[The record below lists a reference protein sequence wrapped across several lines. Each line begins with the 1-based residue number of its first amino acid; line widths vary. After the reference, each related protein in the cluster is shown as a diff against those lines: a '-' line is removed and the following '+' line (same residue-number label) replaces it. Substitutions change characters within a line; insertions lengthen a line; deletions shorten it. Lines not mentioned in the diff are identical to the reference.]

1 MWIIRPARWKL
12 SGADCATLQ
21 PVENIHTMRP
31 ELDSYKHKGMRQEL
45 VNVLR
50 HKGIADERVLQAINA
65 VPRHTFMDPAF
76 LGHAYEDKAFQ
87 IGEGQTISQPYTV
100 AYMSEWLEVEPGMKV
115 LEVGTGSGY
124 QACVLAEMGAE
135 VYSIERF
142 KKLHDT
148 SRRQLDI
155 LGYQRIN
162 TFYGDGYAGIPEFA
176 PYDRIIITAAAKEI
190 PQALLKQ
197 LRIGGIMV
205 LPLGNGDDQLMIKL
219 TKTGEKDFRKEVGDN
234 FRFVPMLPGKV
245 E

>member
-1 MWIIRPARWKL
+1 
-12 SGADCATLQ
+12 
-21 PVENIHTMRP
+21 
-31 ELDSYKHKGMRQEL
+31 MRQGL
-45 VNVLR
+45 VTLLQE
-50 HKGIADERVLQAINA
+50 KGILDERVLSAINA

-76 LGHAYEDKAFQ
+76 LEHAYEDKAFQ

-100 AYMSEWLEVEPGMKV
+100 AYMTEWLETEPGMNV

-124 QACVLAEMGAE
+124 QACVLAEMGTE

-148 SRRQLDI
+148 SRKQLDL
-155 LGYQRIN
+155 LGYQRIK
-162 TFYGDGYAGIPEFA
+162 TFFGDGYAGLPEFA
-176 PYDRIIITAAAKEI
+176 PFDRIIITAAAREI

-197 LRIGGIMV
+197 LRVGGIMV
-205 LPLGNGDDQLMIKL
+205 LPLGSGDDQLMVKL
-219 TKTGEKDFRKEVGDN
+219 TKTGESDFRKEVGDN

>member
-1 MWIIRPARWKL
+1 MHPGIDTYR
-12 SGADCATLQ
+12 
-21 PVENIHTMRP
+21 
-31 ELDSYKHKGMRQEL
+31 HKGMRQEL
-45 VNVLR
+45 VDLLR
-50 HKGIADERVLQAINA
+50 SKGISDERVLTAINRI
-65 VPRHTFMDPAF
+65 PRHTFMDPAF

-100 AYMSEWLEVEPGMKV
+100 AYMSEWLELEPGMRV

-124 QACVLAEMGAE
+124 QACVLAEMGAD

-148 SRRQLDI
+148 SRKQLDL
-155 LGYQRIN
+155 LGYQRIH
-162 TFYGDGYAGIPEFA
+162 TFFGDGYAGLPELA
-176 PYDRIIITAAAKEI
+176 PFDRIIITAAAKEI

-197 LRIGGIMV
+197 LRNGGIIV
-205 LPLGNGDDQLMIKL
+205 LPLGTGDDQLMIKL
-219 TKTGEKDFRKEVGDN
+219 TKTSGGDFRKEVGDN